1 MLLVLLVDSGVV
13 VVAYSMV
20 LVVVP
25 VVLTVEIVLA
35 VAKLW

>member
-1 MLLVLLVDSGVV
+1 MLVDPSVV
-13 VVAYSMV
+13 VVYSMV

-25 VVLTVEIVLA
+25 VVLTVEIMLA

>member
-1 MLLVLLVDSGVV
+1 MLVDPGVV
-13 VVAYSMV
+13 VVYSMV

-25 VVLTVEIVLA
+25 VVLTVEIMLA